1 VDQAVLAAGKRRSA
15 AGSRS
20 RELSRS
26 KKKKTASASA
36 AATET
41 PSAAFTVQ
49 TPNPAER
56 ARLLAS
62 RGRGE
67 EILTAANLR
76 RRQPVNG
83 TCANGRVLG
92 RNNSLSGGGSAMVAE
107 DEAGIYT
114 ANIALDH
121 PQDQQQMHQ
130 SGRKAR
136 QSFLATQEAK
146 MEDVSRR
153 REETIQQK
161 RQATELLLAPL
172 AVMAKEQWDALAA
185 RLDGESLGNIRRL
198 LEVVL
203 RNAATKSDPKY
214 KRLKTSNRN
223 LWMGLLKFEEVVAI
237 LEKSAGFERR
247 VIVGTNGN
255 KQIESTEALRIKMER
270 DRINLEISQALNDE
284 SNNPDTIASLIADLD
299 SLEVAAATNV
309 NQQQPSAVCAAD
321 EAQNFELS
329 HVGAGED
336 GLGIKKILS
345 ILCAVE
351 IW

>member
-1 VDQAVLAAGKRRSA
+1 MGYGSTSKGGGGSGSAGGGKKKIGGRKQK
-15 AGSRS
+15 SRTVKVK
-20 RELSRS
+20 E
-26 KKKKTASASA
+26 KKTAS
-36 AATET
+36 ATET

-130 SGRKAR
+130 SGRVAR
-136 QSFLATQEAK
+136 QSFLAAQEAK

-153 REETIQQK
+153 REETIQQR

-214 KRLKTSNRN
+214 KRLKASNRN
-223 LWMGLLKFEEVVAI
+223 LWMGLLQFEEVVAI

-247 VIVGTNGN
+247 VVVGTNGN
-255 KQIESTEALRIKMER
+255 KQIEMTEALRIKM
-270 DRINLEISQALNDE
+270 EISQALNDE

-321 EAQNFELS
+321 EAQNFELN

-345 ILCAVE
+345 ILRAVE